1 MNCSRRSQRN
11 KNWMAV
17 FVFARVFCVYL
28 IDVGVGCQWTCWSSS
43 WPPPWAPSTMSYCEI
58 HNLIWKKK
66 KHICRQ
72 VANKIKTNRYTWII
86 CINTRVRKRL
96 PSPFPIIVIENRLGQ
111 FIFHSIQWLLATEMC
126 SKWNKREREIRFD
139 QVPCWLRDSNHSESF
154 INRLTPLPIHLL
166 RFPLIRPTSGNWRNR
181 MGFLSATPYVFQ
193 LQFWVLYKKMKNNW
207 ALY

>member
-1 MNCSRRSQRN
+1 MLAVSGRAGRRLGHHRERRRRWRIVRSIT
-11 KNWMAV
+11 W
-17 FVFARVFCVYL
+17 F
-28 IDVGVGCQWTCWSSS
+28 
-43 WPPPWAPSTMSYCEI
+43 E
-58 HNLIWKKK
+58 KKK

-154 INRLTPLPIHLL
+154 INRLTPLRVSRWFDPRAGIDA
-166 RFPLIRPTSGNWRNR
+166 TEW
-181 MGFLSATPYVFQ
+181 GFSLPTPYVFQ
-193 LQFWVLYKKMKNNW
+193 WLQFWVLYKKMKNNW
-207 ALY
+207 ALLTQPLEENPFLVYVNLVRNANLFLSLSIEIKRMI